1 MRKAGRRFMRV
12 PTIVLAVAAVGL
24 GSAASADPYKDLAAQ
39 GYRWVIVDGPYACP
53 SKDDLQEI
61 ARHRTDLLEV
71 KMVSEL
77 RAYYLIRGVIVQVVQ
92 EDAASGM
99 SEVHLPGGF
108 RTFWTLTRFLS
119 KSPIKDTFGVV
130 ETPTTSSLI
139 PQRQTGVASPTPT
152 PIPTPPPVGIQPSI
166 SLPSGYTLKWNQDFT
181 TAAYSPFNQPSI
193 VSLSGPPSSIW
204 QAFNPISNGNCYT
217 KFNGTEGDPFSTSRG
232 YLNIHGNGSP
242 PAGVNP
248 YGGQI
253 ASATDRDTTGF
264 TAARNAYWEAK
275 ILLPGGGQRQWPAFW
290 LFGRKPDPTTGLRPE
305 VDIMEYGYQ
314 IPGTTN
320 GNFQIHL
327 HTWGTGASAGDGS
340 FGPPLSITPGGWHV
354 FGCLVQPG
362 TVSIYL
368 DGSLV
373 RAFPVDSTFTA
384 PMGARLDM
392 AFGPGFPTS
401 GCDSGDLGCQ
411 YIRCWT
417 P

>member
-1 MRKAGRRFMRV
+1 
-12 PTIVLAVAAVGL
+12 
-24 GSAASADPYKDLAAQ
+24 
-39 GYRWVIVDGPYACP
+39 
-53 SKDDLQEI
+53 
-61 ARHRTDLLEV
+61 
-71 KMVSEL
+71 
-77 RAYYLIRGVIVQVVQ
+77 
-92 EDAASGM
+92 
-99 SEVHLPGGF
+99 
-108 RTFWTLTRFLS
+108 
-119 KSPIKDTFGVV
+119 
-130 ETPTTSSLI
+130 
-139 PQRQTGVASPTPT
+139 
-152 PIPTPPPVGIQPSI
+152 
-166 SLPSGYTLKWNQDFT
+166 
-181 TAAYSPFNQPSI
+181 
-193 VSLSGPPSSIW
+193 
-204 QAFNPISNGNCYT
+204 
-217 KFNGTEGDPFSTSRG
+217 
-232 YLNIHGNGSP
+232 
-242 PAGVNP
+242 
-248 YGGQI
+248 
-253 ASATDRDTTGF
+253 
-264 TAARNAYWEAK
+264 
-275 ILLPGGGQRQWPAFW
+275 
-290 LFGRKPDPTTGLRPE
+290 
-305 VDIMEYGYQ
+305 MEYGYQ